1 VTAKRKEPSTVPKRP
16 VGRPRSGLNTMIAIR
31 WEPWV
36 LAGIDK
42 YGKQHLLARPQALR
56 HIVVRHLAKQGLIDP
71 KVMYRRERM

>member
-1 VTAKRKEPSTVPKRP
+1 
-16 VGRPRSGLNTMIAIR
+16 MIAIR